1 MGIPATTSFSPR
13 SPLGEACLR
22 MDLTA
27 IHEILETI
35 SYKDDEGQTNE
46 VLTSY
51 LFIHKS
57 QYYFYSC
64 VPFDFLISHKLG
76 RTHERRKVVG
86 PANWI
91 PFVIYYYYQIEHG

>member
-1 MGIPATTSFSPR
+1 MPPNNLFELQVPSYVLMGIPATTSFSPR

-46 VLTSY
+46 VSLLS
-51 LFIHKS
+51 LK
-57 QYYFYSC
+57 
-64 VPFDFLISHKLG
+64 KK
-76 RTHERRKVVG
+76 HEKF
-86 PANWI
+86 A
-91 PFVIYYYYQIEHG
+91 